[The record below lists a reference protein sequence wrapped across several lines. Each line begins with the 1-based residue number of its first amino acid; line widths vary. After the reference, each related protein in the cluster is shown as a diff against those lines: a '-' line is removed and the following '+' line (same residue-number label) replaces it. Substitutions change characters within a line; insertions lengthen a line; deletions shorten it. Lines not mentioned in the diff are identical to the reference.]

1 MDRLWRVHWESQ
13 ARAGAGSAMSREQ
26 ALSAAARS
34 NAIDPATAHW
44 AEPIPEQEAALMRR
58 WGLTAPSHLAG

>member
-1 MDRLWRVHWESQ
+1 
-13 ARAGAGSAMSREQ
+13 MSREQ

-58 WGLTAPSHLAG
+58 WGRTTPPHLAR

>member
-1 MDRLWRVHWESQ
+1 MDSLWRVHWEFLDRS
-13 ARAGAGSAMSREQ
+13 GSGSPMSREQ

-44 AEPIPEQEAALMRR
+44 AAPIPEQEAALIRR
-58 WGLTAPSHLAG
+58 WGLTVPSHLVR